1 MRRRRLLR
9 LFTRVLCALRELCVR
24 YFSAAPPPRDYNY
37 FNAQEVPPM
46 TKQLTLAAALLLLS
60 LSLAKFLSAQ
70 GVAPSGP
77 HAKTSLIAEDRDRL
91 LAAGK
96 KLFMERCAKC
106 HDERGDK
113 PLKTGLPLSQRELS
127 AEQLARVVS
136 GRLQNSPDEDK
147 RAVTFYIST
156 LLIKK

>member
-1 MRRRRLLR
+1 M
-9 LFTRVLCALRELCVR
+9 FSVLSANSVEH
-24 YFSAAPPPRDYNY
+24 FSAAPPPRDYNH
-37 FNAQEVPPM
+37 FKSQEMPAM
-46 TKQLTLAAALLLLS
+46 TKRLTLGAALLLLS
-60 LSLAKFLSAQ
+60 LSVAKLLFAQ
-70 GVAPSGP
+70 GAAPSASQ
-77 HAKTSLIAEDRDRL
+77 AKTALTGEDRDRL

-147 RAVTFYIST
+147 RAVTLYIST
-156 LLIKK
+156 LLPKK